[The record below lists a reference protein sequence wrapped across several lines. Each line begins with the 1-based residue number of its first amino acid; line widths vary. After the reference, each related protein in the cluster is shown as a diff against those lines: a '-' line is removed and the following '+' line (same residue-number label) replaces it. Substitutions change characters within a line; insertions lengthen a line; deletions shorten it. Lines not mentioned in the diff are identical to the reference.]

1 MAIQTLNTIKN
12 WFKTGSKPSQDQFWD
27 TWDSFR
33 HKYEKVPIKDIEELE
48 TTLDTK
54 AEKSQLDDHKND
66 QIAHAG
72 LFSGKEDKYQ
82 KGVAG
87 GYVPL
92 DEFSKITHQYLNL
105 INNLTAGGENSILS
119 AEQGVVLQNQ
129 IDNINRLLKCDNV
142 DLDTVQKIVDAVT
155 QIQTSIDTILVNDL
169 TTGGIT
175 KALTAEMGKI
185 LELNKEDK
193 SQKGIPNGYAPL
205 DEFSKIAHQYLSI
218 VNNLTAGGATASLS
232 AEQGVVLQSQIDD
245 ILTVLSSD
253 NINLDTIQEIVDAIE
268 TVQVSLSSILVN
280 DLTTGGVTKAL
291 TAEMGKTLDLNKE
304 DKSQKGLANGYAPLD
319 SLTKLASQ
327 YLYIVNDLITGGAT
341 SILSAEQG
349 KLLQNQINGIN
360 TLLSSDNI
368 DLDTIQEIVD
378 AIENV
383 ESYLSTILVN
393 DLKTGGVAKA
403 LTAEMGKQLDQIKL
417 TATLATDAE
426 TQTTVSVAEDNKVV
440 SRSKLFNWWESIKS
454 QAQTIKAVWNFSQG
468 ILIPNGVL
476 TTVPQN
482 GAIERDSNGLLWETH
497 NGIRSQITKIPN
509 LQTVFDQSLK
519 ETSSNSVYAQVQNG
533 SSHNSS
539 RIDICAEISGSVATL
554 ESNSTEGKIVIGGK
568 AGKLWIRQSSYLGK
582 ITLLSMEEP
591 IAEYPGANILVPAKP
606 LKPGNA
612 PYLFAIKDDFLSTP
626 AGTTTTPPLI
636 IPKGE
641 LTTVPQK
648 GAIERDTQGNLYHTP
663 VLRERLLDTR
673 DVGNFLAT
681 TWRSTSVENASL
693 SGVTVNSTSVKAALL
708 PSTALGSSDSGC
720 YLFKTFDR
728 YVIKNGSYSPTLKA
742 PSSLLFEVYL
752 KGNNCKFS
760 GNQYVRLYSVL
771 RSDTATPSSVRN
783 YEIPMQ
789 CSKCQSA
796 YFFSQLTYS
805 EQGFDNF
812 GNIISDTYRE
822 YNLQSLSYAGAV
834 SVGDM
839 KLSDA
844 SISLEY
850 RVSVIFEDAIN
861 ANSQNA
867 DARPIYSNYSSLFIK
882 L

>member
-92 DEFSKITHQYLNL
+92 DEFSKIAHQYLNL

-119 AEQGVVLQNQ
+119 AEQGVILQNQ

-169 TTGGIT
+169 T
-175 KALTAEMGKI
+175 L
-185 LELNKEDK
+185 
-193 SQKGIPNGYAPL
+193 
-205 DEFSKIAHQYLSI
+205 
-218 VNNLTAGGATASLS
+218 
-232 AEQGVVLQSQIDD
+232 
-245 ILTVLSSD
+245 
-253 NINLDTIQEIVDAIE
+253 
-268 TVQVSLSSILVN
+268 
-280 DLTTGGVTKAL
+280 GGVTKAL
-291 TAEMGKTLDLNKE
+291 TAEMGKILDLNKE

-440 SRSKLFNWWESIKS
+440 SRSKLFNWWESMKS

-468 ILIPNGVL
+468 LKVNNSTGNYVYTTQILEDVFISQLVSAGLGTYKVQYNWESIKWFLPNGFYTQLIPNASPTQNNQIKLPNKAGTVALINDFVTTASGTTTTPAVIVPNGLL

-482 GAIERDSNGLLWETH
+482 GAIERDSNGILWETH
-497 NGIRSQITKIPN
+497 GNVRTKITSTIQNN
-509 LQTVFDQSLK
+509 LTTTNTNDVLDAKQ
-519 ETSSNSVYAQVQNG
+519 
-533 SSHNSS
+533 
-539 RIDICAEISGSVATL
+539 GSVIMGYISVL
-554 ESNSTEGKIVIGGK
+554 GSLMEGFRNSTQGRSEYKI
-568 AGKLWIRQSSYLGK
+568 LNLST
-582 ITLLSMEEP
+582 ITSDS
-591 IAEYPGANILVPAKP
+591 AEQNILH
-606 LKPGNA
+606 
-612 PYLFAIKDDFLSTP
+612 PYLLKTI
-626 AGTTTTPPLI
+626 
-636 IPKGE
+636 
-641 LTTVPQK
+641 
-648 GAIERDTQGNLYHTP
+648 GAINLINATFRFYNPGSLALYNNPANRDI
-663 VLRERLLDTR
+663 D
-673 DVGNFLAT
+673 
-681 TWRSTSVENASL
+681 
-693 SGVTVNSTSVKAALL
+693 
-708 PSTALGSSDSGC
+708 
-720 YLFKTFDR
+720 
-728 YVIKNGSYSPTLKA
+728 
-742 PSSLLFEVYL
+742 
-752 KGNNCKFS
+752 
-760 GNQYVRLYSVL
+760 
-771 RSDTATPSSVRN
+771 PSSVNTNDKLMSDMDFIIQTKPFCGANLLKLKINLQGWGKMLIFRRSN
-783 YEIPMQ
+783 ANTA
-789 CSKCQSA
+789 A
-796 YFFSQLTYS
+796 YARPFTLIASI
-805 EQGFDNF
+805 DF
-812 GNIISDTYRE
+812 GNSSEPGTGVIINQAIKTSFSDGILGFILVHGTNTY
-822 YNLQSLSYAGAV
+822 YNSCYTINYLSFAPDMATLNGG
-834 SVGDM
+834 SVTPVINSAFETQTTD
-839 KLSDA
+839 
-844 SISLEY
+844 ISN
-850 RVSVIFEDAIN
+850 IN
-861 ANSQNA
+861 
-867 DARPIYSNYSSLFIK
+867 L
-882 L
+882 

>member
-1 MAIQTLNTIKN
+1 MAIQTLNTIKK
-12 WFKTGSKPSQDQFWD
+12 WFKTGLKPSQDQFWD

-193 SQKGIPNGYAPL
+193 SQKGLANGYAPL

-440 SRSKLFNWWESIKS
+440 SRSKLFNWWESMKS

-497 NGIRSQITKIPN
+497 NGIRSKLITSADGLILLAYKSLSTI
-509 LQTVFDQSLK
+509 QTDITGAISAIYEK
-519 ETSSNSVYAQVQNG
+519 TSSLS
-533 SSHNSS
+533 
-539 RIDICAEISGSVATL
+539 
-554 ESNSTEGKIVIGGK
+554 VIGS
-568 AGKLWIRQSSYLGK
+568 I
-582 ITLLSMEEP
+582 
-591 IAEYPGANILVPAKP
+591 
-606 LKPGNA
+606 
-612 PYLFAIKDDFLSTP
+612 
-626 AGTTTTPPLI
+626 
-636 IPKGE
+636 
-641 LTTVPQK
+641 
-648 GAIERDTQGNLYHTP
+648 
-663 VLRERLLDTR
+663 
-673 DVGNFLAT
+673 
-681 TWRSTSVENASL
+681 
-693 SGVTVNSTSVKAALL
+693 
-708 PSTALGSSDSGC
+708 
-720 YLFKTFDR
+720 R
-728 YVIKNGSYSPTLKA
+728 YV
-742 PSSLLFEVYL
+742 
-752 KGNNCKFS
+752 
-760 GNQYVRLYSVL
+760 SVL
-771 RSDTATPSSVRN
+771 RLNATNETYFLNTSPLVGSIEPTIAKTEVFLKINNGLFATDYTGRGAINQVKIMEFSGLKNNGLKNYQNTILTDMHTSNPLTAQWSTIRFVV
-783 YEIPMQ
+783 
-789 CSKCQSA
+789 QSIVD
-796 YFFSQLTYS
+796 
-805 EQGFDNF
+805 GV
-812 GNIISDTYRE
+812 
-822 YNLQSLSYAGAV
+822 V
-834 SVGDM
+834 SN
-839 KLSDA
+839 SDA
-844 SISLEY
+844 LY
-850 RVSVIFEDAIN
+850 YLRDD
-861 ANSQNA
+861 ANSRTFSASEASFSFAFKNTITYA
-867 DARPIYSNYSSLFIK
+867 DATNALGENKRKVIRNNNYALYIETIK
-882 L
+882 